1 MLCFLDIV
9 EECRRAKHWIYCS
22 QSTLKIL
29 TQKIKGTNNYE
40 DTKDSDVV
48 VITSYPKKA
57 GMSRDDLIA
66 TNTKIVKE
74 VTENVAKHSPN
85 SVIIVVTKPA

>member
-48 VITSYPKKA
+48 VKLWPRKP

-74 VTENVAKHSPN
+74 VTENVAKHSQTPL
-85 SVIIVVTKPA
+85 